1 LSTITSLILNS
12 SKQNTTNKSEE
23 HTQTMDYSGGS
34 DPVQVAVGPD
44 GRLYIVGAPLQQ
56 QQQQQPQAQA
66 PTVPAAASV
75 SVSPAPQ
82 EVSEQAQAISNYG
95 FPSAAAAL
103 QELGTLQIPAA
114 ALLPLLA
121 NVLFPQQQIYG
132 NGIPPSQMA
141 APHGGIAVAQQQALN
156 NPMNANAT
164 IDPNIPQNPML
175 DATSN
180 GALNNVAA
188 NAGYYVATAAPTMTA
203 FLEDPSTLQQ
213 WQENPSGQQQV
224 EDPNSGIV
232 PGRPPVCLYMTCD
245 DQNLSNYQCLARKQI
260 EVFQA
265 RPEDVAAN
273 AQGRNR
279 PIKLGQVGIRCRHCS
294 IAPPKQRKAG
304 AVYFPSKASIL
315 FSIPYSLQL

>member
-1 LSTITSLILNS
+1 
-12 SKQNTTNKSEE
+12 
-23 HTQTMDYSGGS
+23 MDSSGGS

-44 GRLYIVGAPLQQ
+44 GRLYIVGMPLQQ
-56 QQQQQPQAQA
+56 QQQQQQAQA
-66 PTVPAAASV
+66 PTVHTVAP

-82 EVSEQAQAISNYG
+82 QQVPQQAQAMSN
-95 FPSAAAAL
+95 FDIPSAVSAL
-103 QELGTLQIPAA
+103 QLGTLQIPAS

-132 NGIPPSQMA
+132 NGMPPSQSA
-141 APHGGIAVAQQQALN
+141 APHGGIAQQQAPN
-156 NPMNANAT
+156 NSMNANAT
-164 IDPNIPQNPML
+164 MDPYMSQNAML
-175 DATSN
+175 NATSN
-180 GALNNVAA
+180 VALNNEAT
-188 NAGYYVATAAPTMTA
+188 AGYYVAAAAPNLTA
-203 FLEDPSTLQQ
+203 FLEDPSSLQQ
-213 WQENPSGQQQV
+213 QQHSGQQQA

-245 DQNLSNYQCLARKQI
+245 DQNLSGYQCLARQQI

-265 RPEDVAAN
+265 GPEDVHAN

-304 AVYFPSKASIL
+304 AVYFPSKASI
-315 FSIPYSLQL
+315 FSILTTTLALSFPRLLF